1 MKEQLKS
8 VKVDAKNFELVRLI
22 EETNAA
28 RNPILLESGKSGSVM
43 ISLEEWESIQ
53 ETLYLLSVPGMREK
67 IREGMNAPVEE
78 CSKEL
83 PW

>member
-1 MKEQLKS
+1 MKQQMKS

-22 EETNAA
+22 EETNAGHS
-28 RNPILLESGKSGSVM
+28 PLLLKSGETGSV
-43 ISLEEWESIQ
+43 IVPLEEWESIQ

-67 IREGMNAPVEE
+67 IRAGLNVPVEE
-78 CSKEL
+78 CFKEL